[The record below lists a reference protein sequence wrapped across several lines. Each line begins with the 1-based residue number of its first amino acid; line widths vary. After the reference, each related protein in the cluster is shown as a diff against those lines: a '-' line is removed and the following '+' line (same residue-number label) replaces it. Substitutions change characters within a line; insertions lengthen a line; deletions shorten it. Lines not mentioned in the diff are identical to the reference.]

1 MDDRSI
7 TIPRPFDG
15 LPSGLSLRVEDRAGW
30 SLVRIC
36 ESSRHQRQLLAQ
48 AYQQV
53 FPQVPQPLSNVN
65 VAAGACGI
73 PTGNRTAA
81 RVAAGA

>member
-7 TIPRPFDG
+7 TAARW
-15 LPSGLSLRVEDRAGW
+15 SVVRA
-30 SLVRIC
+30 C

-53 FPQVPQPLSNVN
+53 YPQARQWLSNVN
-65 VAAGACGI
+65 IAVRSCGSATR
-73 PTGNRTAA
+73 PSAAA

>member
-7 TIPRPFDG
+7 AQTR
-15 LPSGLSLRVEDRAGW
+15 W
-30 SLVRIC
+30 SVMRLC

-53 FPQVPQPLSNVN
+53 FPQVRQPLSRGDI
-65 VAAGACGI
+65 AARSGGSSHSHSA
-73 PTGNRTAA
+73 AA

>member
-7 TIPRPFDG
+7 TVPHW
-15 LPSGLSLRVEDRAGW
+15 SVVRV
-30 SLVRIC
+30 C

-53 FPQVPQPLSNVN
+53 FPQIRQSLSNVD
-65 VAAGACGI
+65 VAATRCRLPHSHRA
-73 PTGNRTAA
+73 AA

>member
-1 MDDRSI
+1 MDDRS
-7 TIPRPFDG
+7 TTVTRWP
-15 LPSGLSLRVEDRAGW
+15 V
-30 SLVRIC
+30 VRIC

-53 FPQVPQPLSNVN
+53 FPQVRQSLDSANLPARRSGSGAQPS
-65 VAAGACGI
+65 A
-73 PTGNRTAA
+73 AA

>member
-7 TIPRPFDG
+7 TVTR
-15 LPSGLSLRVEDRAGW
+15 W
-30 SLVRIC
+30 SVVRLC

-48 AYQQV
+48 VYQQV
-53 FPQVPQPLSNVN
+53 FPQARQALCGVDA
-65 VAAGACGI
+65 AAGRCGP
-73 PTGNRTAA
+73 PTQHRAAA

>member
-7 TIPRPFDG
+7 TVPRW
-15 LPSGLSLRVEDRAGW
+15 SVLRV
-30 SLVRIC
+30 C

-53 FPQVPQPLSNVN
+53 FPQVRQPLSH
-65 VAAGACGI
+65 VAATRCSLSHSHRA
-73 PTGNRTAA
+73 AA

>member
-1 MDDRSI
+1 MDDQSI
-7 TIPRPFDG
+7 TATRW
-15 LPSGLSLRVEDRAGW
+15 SVVRA
-30 SLVRIC
+30 C

-53 FPQVPQPLSNVN
+53 YPQVRQSLGGGN
-65 VAAGACGI
+65 VAARPGGSA
-73 PTGNRTAA
+73 TSHSTAA

>member
-7 TIPRPFDG
+7 TVPRW
-15 LPSGLSLRVEDRAGW
+15 SVVRV
-30 SLVRIC
+30 C

-48 AYQQV
+48 VYQQV
-53 FPQVPQPLSNVN
+53 FPQVRQSLSHGDIV
-65 VAAGACGI
+65 AGARVI
-73 PTGNRTAA
+73 PTNHLTAA

>member
-7 TIPRPFDG
+7 PVARWT
-15 LPSGLSLRVEDRAGW
+15 V
-30 SLVRIC
+30 VRLC
-36 ESSRHQRQLLAQ
+36 ESSRHQSQLLAQ

-53 FPQVPQPLSNVN
+53 FPQVRQPLGSVN
-65 VAAGACGI
+65 VAAAGGDAAAGGGSA
-73 PTGNRTAA
+73 PQRPAAA

>member
-7 TIPRPFDG
+7 TVPRW
-15 LPSGLSLRVEDRAGW
+15 SVVRV
-30 SLVRIC
+30 C

-53 FPQVPQPLSNVN
+53 FPQIRQPLDNVATALCRLPHSHRAAARI
-65 VAAGACGI
+65 AAGA
-73 PTGNRTAA
+73 
-81 RVAAGA
+81 

>member
-1 MDDRSI
+1 MDDRSV
-7 TIPRPFDG
+7 TAARW
-15 LPSGLSLRVEDRAGW
+15 SVVRA
-30 SLVRIC
+30 C

-53 FPQVPQPLSNVN
+53 FPQARQSLPSQLNLAVRSCGSAAAAAAQPS
-65 VAAGACGI
+65 A
-73 PTGNRTAA
+73 AA

>member
-1 MDDRSI
+1 MID
-7 TIPRPFDG
+7 P
-15 LPSGLSLRVEDRAGW
+15 SLRQARWSVVRA
-30 SLVRIC
+30 C

-53 FPQVPQPLSNVN
+53 FPQARQSPSKLNLAVRSCGPAAAAAAQPSL
-65 VAAGACGI
+65 
-73 PTGNRTAA
+73 AA

>member
-7 TIPRPFDG
+7 TAPRW
-15 LPSGLSLRVEDRAGW
+15 SVMRV
-30 SLVRIC
+30 C

-53 FPQVPQPLSNVN
+53 FAQVRQSLSNVD
-65 VAAGACGI
+65 VAATRCSLSHSHRA
-73 PTGNRTAA
+73 AA

>member
-7 TIPRPFDG
+7 PATRWPVMR
-15 LPSGLSLRVEDRAGW
+15 SCQST
-30 SLVRIC
+30 
-36 ESSRHQRQLLAQ
+36 RHQRQLLAQ

-53 FPQVPQPLSNVN
+53 FPQARRSLEQLP
-65 VAAGACGI
+65 AGGGPCAS
-73 PTGNRTAA
+73 PSLQSVTAA

>member
-7 TIPRPFDG
+7 AAPRW
-15 LPSGLSLRVEDRAGW
+15 SVVRV
-30 SLVRIC
+30 C

-48 AYQQV
+48 IYQQV
-53 FPQVPQPLSNVN
+53 FPQVRQPLSSGNISS
-65 VAAGACGI
+65 GTCGI
-73 PTGNRTAA
+73 PTHNRTAA

>member
-7 TIPRPFDG
+7 SVTRW
-15 LPSGLSLRVEDRAGW
+15 SVVRAY
-30 SLVRIC
+30 

-53 FPQVPQPLSNVN
+53 FPQVRQSLSKVD
-65 VAAGACGI
+65 VAAARCGSG
-73 PTGNRTAA
+73 TGHSTAA

>member
-1 MDDRSI
+1 MDDQSI
-7 TIPRPFDG
+7 TVPRW
-15 LPSGLSLRVEDRAGW
+15 LVVRA
-30 SLVRIC
+30 C

-53 FPQVPQPLSNVN
+53 FPQICQSLSSVN
-65 VAAGACGI
+65 VAARSRGSVHSPSA
-73 PTGNRTAA
+73 AA

>member
-7 TIPRPFDG
+7 TVPRW
-15 LPSGLSLRVEDRAGW
+15 LVLRT
-30 SLVRIC
+30 C

-53 FPQVPQPLSNVN
+53 FPQARQSLCDVD
-65 VAAGACGI
+65 VAATRCS
-73 PTGNRTAA
+73 PPRSHRTAA

>member
-7 TIPRPFDG
+7 TAARW
-15 LPSGLSLRVEDRAGW
+15 SVLRA
-30 SLVRIC
+30 C
-36 ESSRHQRQLLAQ
+36 QSSRHQRQLLAQ

-53 FPQVPQPLSNVN
+53 FPQVRQSLGSVN
-65 VAAGACGI
+65 IPAGRSGSCAS
-73 PTGNRTAA
+73 PSAAA

>member
-7 TIPRPFDG
+7 IVAR
-15 LPSGLSLRVEDRAGW
+15 W
-30 SLVRIC
+30 SVVRLC

-53 FPQVPQPLSNVN
+53 FPQVRRSLCAARCGSPPQHP
-65 VAAGACGI
+65 A
-73 PTGNRTAA
+73 AA

>member
-1 MDDRSI
+1 MDDRSV
-7 TIPRPFDG
+7 TPARR
-15 LPSGLSLRVEDRAGW
+15 SV
-30 SLVRIC
+30 VRLC

-53 FPQVPQPLSNVN
+53 FPQVRQSLVGGNI
-65 VAAGACGI
+65 AAGPCGI
-73 PTGNRTAA
+73 PTVDRAAA